1 MDIDYSPS
9 VATALLLANLTSLAN
24 RAIPNSTSTSVELA
38 ASSPPHL
45 PVMVPQQVAEATSP
59 SITPSLNQ
67 SVDYHKLAQDIL
79 GSISTPPS
87 ALPSPPPS
95 VPTPP
100 LVYIINQAVP
110 VPAPPSP
117 GWTPDMDALV
127 GSTIIF
133 ILLLIFGAGCWFMK
147 RHRPQAWRSVKIGA
161 VRVLRAL
168 ALPISWLCGQA
179 SALFRRIH
187 QEGASQVSYLISF
200 LASWYTFSYVIGP

>member
-1 MDIDYSPS
+1 MDLDYSPS

-24 RAIPNSTSTSVELA
+24 RSIPNSTSTSVELA
-38 ASSPPHL
+38 ASSPPHF
-45 PVMVPQQVAEATSP
+45 PVMVSQQVAETTPP
-59 SITPSLNQ
+59 STMPSLNQ

-79 GSISTPPS
+79 GSITTPPS
-87 ALPSPPPS
+87 TLPSPAP

-110 VPAPPSP
+110 APAPPSP

-127 GSTIIF
+127 GSTVIF

-147 RHRPQAWRSVKIGA
+147 RHRPEAWRSVKIGA
-161 VRVLRAL
+161 MRMLRAL

-179 SALFRRIH
+179 SSLFQRIH
-187 QEGASQVSYLISF
+187 QEGASQVSYLMSF
-200 LASWYTFSYVIGP
+200 LVS

>member
-9 VATALLLANLTSLAN
+9 AATALLLANLTSLAN

-38 ASSPPHL
+38 ASSPPHF
-45 PVMVPQQVAEATSP
+45 PVMVSQQVAETISP
-59 SITPSLNQ
+59 SSTPSLNSTTPSLNQ

-87 ALPSPPPS
+87 VLPSPAP

-110 VPAPPSP
+110 APAPPSP
-117 GWTPDMDALV
+117 GWSPDMDALV
-127 GSTIIF
+127 GSTIVF
-133 ILLLIFGAGCWFMK
+133 FLLVICGVGCWFMK
-147 RHRPQAWRSVKIGA
+147 RHRPEAWRSVKVGA

-179 SALFRRIH
+179 ATIFRRIH
-187 QEGASQVSYLISF
+187 QEGASQVSYLMSF
-200 LASWYTFSYVIGP
+200 LVS

>member
-1 MDIDYSPS
+1 MDLDYSPS

-38 ASSPPHL
+38 ASSPPHF
-45 PVMVPQQVAEATSP
+45 PVMVSQQVAETISP
-59 SITPSLNQ
+59 STTPSLNQ

-87 ALPSPPPS
+87 ALPSPPAP

-100 LVYIINQAVP
+100 LVYIVNQAIP
-110 VPAPPSP
+110 APAPPSP
-117 GWTPDMDALV
+117 GWTPDVDALV
-127 GSTIIF
+127 GSTVVF
-133 ILLLIFGAGCWFMK
+133 ILLVICGVGCWFMK
-147 RHRPQAWRSVKIGA
+147 QHRPEAWRSVKVGA

-179 SALFRRIH
+179 ATIFRRIH

-200 LASWYTFSYVIGP
+200 LVS